1 MRKLGYKAID
11 IKIGFSMM
19 IATVK
24 DKTGQKKFVVLKGE
38 GSDKLA
44 YQ

>member
-19 IATVK
+19 IATAK
-24 DKTGQKKFVVLKGE
+24 NKTGQKKFVALKGE
-38 GSDKLA
+38 GNDQPA
-44 YQ
+44 H